1 MALRFRVAPEGFPG
15 TPLHTPRASSC
26 RKTEAKRHAHSAEVP
41 WTTARLSLADFSN
54 QDPWPVRGNPHRPSA
69 RANKQGF
76 TSAFKV
82 MTSGGRV
89 TECLPTLPLACRTLD
104 DEIRNRPPTRP
115 GRRMGNLGST
125 GRNSMSAAEQDREM
139 FGVPKAKYGLAQDD
153 LVQCDIMSS
162 RSATPC
168 RSKEQGKTN
177 SNDACARMQ

>member
-54 QDPWPVRGNPHRPSA
+54 QDPWPVRGNPHQPSA

-76 TSAFKV
+76 ASAFKV

-115 GRRMGNLGST
+115 GRRSGTLGST
-125 GRNSMSAAEQDREM
+125 SRSRISAVQQDMEM
-139 FGVPKAKYGLAQDD
+139 FGAPMAKDDLAQDD
-153 LVQCDIMSS
+153 LCQCGTAS
-162 RSATPC
+162 P
-168 RSKEQGKTN
+168 
-177 SNDACARMQ
+177 